1 VKILNI
7 ILLNIKKIPIPIGI
21 HLLDELVA
29 GSIDLYAAKF
39 AKIHS
44 INFIGQFFKFCN
56 MFTICYNIV
65 QMLTIFANCSQN
77 RGGGF
82 YFVVQISCLLGVLA
96 HHKYLVTSVISRFQN
111 LCYSKYVVFDIKMV
125 TSICSF

>member
-7 ILLNIKKIPIPIGI
+7 ILLNIKNIPIPIGI
-21 HLLDELVA
+21 HLVA

-77 RGGGF
+77 RGGILFRRSNIMSSWG
-82 YFVVQISCLLGVLA
+82 
-96 HHKYLVTSVISRFQN
+96 TR
-111 LCYSKYVVFDIKMV
+111 
-125 TSICSF
+125 TP